1 MLHPVLDGL
10 FDYYLAHQDELVKEY
25 NGKVIVLVDN
35 KVVGAYPDYGTA
47 KLAAMSEFMSGTF
60 LLQLCTPG
68 MGDYTVKMRPR
79 YQVDFDRPSASCST
93 RPAPSFPNHARF
105 LN

>member
-35 KVVGAYPDYGTA
+35 KVVACHDTYGDA
-47 KLAAMSEFMSGTF
+47 HQSAIEMYQPGTF
-60 LLQLCTPG
+60 LLQKCSPG
-68 MGDYTVKMRPR
+68 PGDHTIRIRSPFRVH
-79 YQVDFDRPSASCST
+79 FDDAN
-93 RPAPSFPNHARF
+93 A
-105 LN
+105 